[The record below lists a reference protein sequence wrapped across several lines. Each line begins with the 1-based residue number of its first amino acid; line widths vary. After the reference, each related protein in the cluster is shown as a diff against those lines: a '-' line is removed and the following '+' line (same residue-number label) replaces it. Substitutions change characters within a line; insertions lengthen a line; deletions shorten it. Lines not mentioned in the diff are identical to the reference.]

1 MAFVEI
7 DIDYAFTP
15 SPEILR
21 KSSLILRTGL
31 RIGPLEKD
39 RDVKHKTGVRQL
51 IMKPINCPQTN

>member
-31 RIGPLEKD
+31 RTGPLEKD
-39 RDVKHKTGVRQL
+39 RDVKYKTGVWQL
-51 IMKPINCPQTN
+51 IMKPIN